1 MSFKSTATSELKK
14 QITKMAK
21 YQTIKQAAPSYYVGL
36 DIGTQTGVAVYHL
49 QTKQLTYIKTMGIYQ
64 AIKHI
69 ERLSE
74 EYAIHV
80 RIEDPTTW
88 VDFRKLPAKESSSRL
103 QGAGSVKRDF
113 AIWLEVFAALEIPY
127 TKVRLQG
134 TLKKLKRDAFA
145 KITGYTEP
153 TSVHGRDAAML
164 VFRINN

>member
-1 MSFKSTATSELKK
+1 MKQAYYMSFKSTATSELKK

-21 YQTIKQAAPSYYVGL
+21 YQIENKAAPSYYVGL

-88 VDFRKLPAKESSSRL
+88 LDFRKLPAKESNSRL

-113 AIWLEVFAALEIPY
+113 AIWMGVLVALNIPY

-134 TLKKLKRDAFA
+134 TLKKLK
-145 KITGYTEP
+145 
-153 TSVHGRDAAML
+153 S
-164 VFRINN
+164 